1 MQFGKHYDVTFQLG
15 EELEFHMIQ
24 SVQNPD
30 IMDDKYGG
38 EMSPLT
44 ASWHA
49 MQVKV
54 RLTL

>member
-1 MQFGKHYDVTFQLG
+1 MTFQLG